1 MYIKIKVMVL
11 VMFER
16 IDSLIRYFYISLNH

>member
-16 IDSLIRYFYISLNH
+16 IDSLIGYFYISLNH